1 VERRL
6 RQEERMRTR
15 RLALVP
21 VLIIIALSLTPLYA
35 GSSTA
40 QMNVSVRVIART
52 ILAIDSQPPTVEVT
66 AADIQRGYLD
76 VPQAVS
82 FRVRSNA
89 RDGYSL
95 GFQEIAFPF
104 ASAEVQ
110 WGGQSAVVEG
120 GAWSGVLSHPYQ
132 QGGSAGSLSV
142 RLRIAPGA
150 EPGSYAWPVQVTAS
164 SL

>member
-1 VERRL
+1 M

-15 RLALVP
+15 KLALVP
-21 VLIIIALSLTPLYA
+21 VLIIIASSLTPLYA

-52 ILAIDSQPPTVEVT
+52 ILAIDSQPATVEVT

-76 VPQAVS
+76 VPQAIA

-89 RDGYSL
+89 RDGYNL

-110 WGGQSAVVEG
+110 WGGQSAVVESG

-142 RLRIAPGA
+142 RLHFAPGA
-150 EPGSYAWPVQVTAS
+150 EPGSYAWPVQVTAN